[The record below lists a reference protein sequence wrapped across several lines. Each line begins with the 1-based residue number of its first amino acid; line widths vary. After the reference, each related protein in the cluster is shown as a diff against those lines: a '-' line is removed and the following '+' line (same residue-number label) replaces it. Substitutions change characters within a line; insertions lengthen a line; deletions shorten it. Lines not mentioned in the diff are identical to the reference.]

1 MHSSLLWFRACSLRR
16 MLPLAALVAVFA
28 LSTSSWATSCSGF
41 ITLGN
46 SNPQVTCTMPNL
58 GSQQTM
64 DFGMQHLA
72 FANHAQG
79 MVLVYNSSLQLS
91 DVVTFT
97 NVNGVATINF
107 TADITGSYTPPA
119 LPVLA
124 SYTQGPTQSYTF
136 LSLLLSDGKALHV
149 GICTSTASGCNGG
162 ADSVKI
168 SVGNVPEPGT
178 FFLLGTG
185 VFGSGAW
192 AMAKGALAR
201 RFRRKQI
208 QT

>member
-1 MHSSLLWFRACSLRR
+1 
-16 MLPLAALVAVFA
+16 
-28 LSTSSWATSCSGF
+28 
-41 ITLGN
+41 
-46 SNPQVTCTMPNL
+46 MPNIG

-64 DFGMQHLA
+64 DFGMQHLS

-107 TADITGSYTPPA
+107 TADITGSYTLPA

-124 SYTQGPTQSYTF
+124 SVTQGPNQSYTF
-136 LSLLLSDGKALHV
+136 LSLLLTDGKALHV
-149 GICTSTASGCNGG
+149 GICTSTGSGCNGG
-162 ADSVKI
+162 ADSVKV
-168 SVGNVPEPGT
+168 SVGNVPEPET

-192 AMAKGALAR
+192 TLAKGALAR